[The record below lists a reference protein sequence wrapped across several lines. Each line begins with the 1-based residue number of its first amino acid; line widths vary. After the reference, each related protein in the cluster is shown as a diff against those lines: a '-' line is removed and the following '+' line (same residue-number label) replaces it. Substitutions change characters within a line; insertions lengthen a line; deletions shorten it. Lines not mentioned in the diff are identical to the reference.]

1 MKVKKEETKA
11 DMQIE
16 EVFLTTQDILEA
28 DHGSIM
34 IIEKQE
40 DDKDPTF

>member
-11 DMQIE
+11 DMLIE
-16 EVFLTTQDILEA
+16 EVFLTTLDIFET

-34 IIEKQE
+34 MIEKQE